1 MYHLMTFVSYV
12 HGIFFIM
19 YVFACQ
25 VDCWALG
32 VLLYA
37 LVYSSMPFDGA
48 SHTTLTEQISQGRY
62 HRPNPPS
69 GKLLS
74 MSTNI
79 IFTLLFTRSVR
90 CDCLVCPSD

>member
-1 MYHLMTFVSYV
+1 MYKLKPESCKLCAWLILHSVCVL
-12 HGIFFIM
+12 GG
-19 YVFACQ
+19 Q

-48 SHTTLTEQISQGRY
+48 SHSMLTEQISQGRY

-69 GKLLS
+69 GKRYPYVHQHYK
-74 MSTNI
+74 
-79 IFTLLFTRSVR
+79 FTLLSNS
-90 CDCLVCPSD
+90 LG